1 MLQINGKKKITCL
14 EVIIAFLHAEIF
26 IMLDRFDD
34 YRWAIQK
41 LYFLRTIVTNLD
53 TIWLLWVYVLR
64 AYLFNPQYSM
74 ET

>member
-34 YRWAIQK
+34 YRCAIQK

-53 TIWLLWVYVLR
+53 TI
-64 AYLFNPQYSM
+64 
-74 ET
+74 